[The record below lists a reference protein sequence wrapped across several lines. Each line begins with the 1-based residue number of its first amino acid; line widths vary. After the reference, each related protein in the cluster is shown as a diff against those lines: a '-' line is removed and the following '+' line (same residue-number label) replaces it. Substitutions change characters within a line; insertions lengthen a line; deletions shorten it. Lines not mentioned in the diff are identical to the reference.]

1 MDKNNKKGTIKDILN
16 KDNLKDNFT
25 DSSKSTTNNDEN
37 SSLGSEIYTKQN
49 DTSNDISNVGKSS
62 SMDEHSDASRD
73 DNASG
78 TSDNTNNFYI
88 DIMVL
93 NEISRACQL
102 AMSNI
107 SFLSS
112 RISNKN
118 MKKDLVSIYSQYANV
133 LLQVDQHF
141 ENYGEIPENVPSS
154 LKMMGICGIKMN
166 TKFDRSNSH
175 IAEIMIQGE
184 NMGIIKCQKIL
195 NNNYDIKKST
205 TELLESFKNFQKENI
220 SKLNLYL

>member
-1 MDKNNKKGTIKDILN
+1 MEKNNKGTIKEILN
-16 KDNLKDNFT
+16 KDSINDSLT
-25 DSSKSTTNNDEN
+25 DSSKNTSSTAEN
-37 SSLGSEIYTKQN
+37 GSLDSKMDKEQN
-49 DTSNDISNVGKSS
+49 DSSNNNTGVGESS
-62 SMDEHSDASRD
+62 SMDEHSDSSR
-73 DNASG
+73 
-78 TSDNTNNFYI
+78 TSNTDGVSNNTNNFYF
-88 DIMVL
+88 DIIVL
-93 NEISRACQL
+93 NEISKACQL

-107 SFLSS
+107 SYLSS

-118 MKKDLVSIYSQYANV
+118 MKKDLVAIYSQYANI

-141 ENYGEIPENVPSS
+141 EKFGEIPDNVSSS

-195 NNNYDIKKST
+195 NNNYDIQNST
-205 TELLESFKNFQKENI
+205 TQLLESFKNFQKDNI
-220 SKLNLYL
+220 NKLNAYL